1 MKTSR
6 IDQIADAVLYEGY
19 ILYPYRASAR
29 KNQQRFTFGRV
40 YPRAY
45 SEAQAGAEPCA
56 MQTECLVQAT
66 SETPDSSL
74 SGATHADVRVRVRF
88 LQPVAREV
96 GRLPEPLKA
105 WVQEAEADLQIV
117 PELSV
122 DVRLYPTWHEAV

>member
-6 IDQIADAVLYEGY
+6 VDEIARAVLYEGY
-19 ILYPYRASAR
+19 ILYPYRASAQ

-45 SEAQAGAEPCA
+45 SDAQAGAEQCA
-56 MQTECLVQAT
+56 MQTQYLVQAAAAQ
-66 SETPDSSL
+66 SPD
-74 SGATHADVRVRVRF
+74 AAQVEVRVRVRF

-96 GRLPEPLKA
+96 GRLPAPANTWSK
-105 WVQEAEADLQIV
+105 EAEAHLEIV

-122 DVRLYPTWHEAV
+122 DGRLY